1 MKKKI
6 FYAIFLGILSV
17 QILSV
22 LSVAFILDN
31 LIKSQSFER
40 LHYTLRHLN
49 TDDIQ
54 EILSQRENILPAPY
68 RITLIST
75 QGQVLYDS
83 KAQVESMDNH
93 LWRQEVQDVLTQFSN
108 HANKP
113 IFTQRESATLNEQTL
128 YVATMMSV
136 DSQNIIVRLSEQKKA
151 LSLVLFDFLPYLCVL
166 LLFGLALSGILASI
180 LSKKI
185 IKPIENINLSSP
197 IQTNPYPELQIF
209 MQRIAKQKKKIKKQL
224 RIINARQH
232 EIETIIQNMNEGFLL
247 LDSELY
253 IKSCNPIALEYLQ
266 IDSIDTLFESPHLAT
281 LQAELQNIM
290 NKPQNNTEGSD
301 CSFECEIKGRTLY
314 VIALPVWVKTQLQ
327 AIAMVLIDKSSQ
339 KQAQDFRKEFSANVT
354 HELKTPLAIILA
366 SSEMLKSGL
375 VKKEDE
381 AEFLTKIYTESNRLL
396 TLIDKIL
403 RLSFFDEN
411 TIELEKSPLDLGEI
425 LKRVSKNL
433 KSLADEKGIEIVI
446 STNGR
451 ESKIW
456 GISSLIEDMIYN
468 LVENAIKYSNE
479 KSQITLLLSQNAQGV
494 SVCVK
499 DSGIGIPLEEQE
511 RVFERFYCVD
521 KSRSKK
527 LGGSGLGLS
536 IVKHIAKI
544 HNAKIELKS
553 QLGVGT
559 SIRVEFPKTR

>member
-22 LSVAFILDN
+22 LSVALILDN

-49 TDDIQ
+49 ADDIQ
-54 EILSQRENILPAPY
+54 EILSQRENILSAPY

-75 QGQVLYDS
+75 QGKVLYDS

-93 LWRQEVQDVLTQFSN
+93 LWRQEVQDVLTQSAN

-197 IQTNPYPELQIF
+197 MQTNPYPELQIF

-247 LDSELY
+247 LDSELH
-253 IKSCNPIALEYLQ
+253 IKSYNPIALEYLQ
-266 IDSIDTLFESPHLAT
+266 IDSSDSLFESPHLTA
-281 LQAELQNIM
+281 LQTELQNIM
-290 NKPQNNTEGSD
+290 QEPQTSD
-301 CSFECEIKGRTLY
+301 CSFECEIKGRILY
-314 VIALPVWVKTQLQ
+314 IIALPVWVKTQLQ

-381 AEFLTKIYTESNRLL
+381 AEFLTKIYTESKRLL

-446 STNGR
+446 NANGR

-479 KSQITLLLSQNAQGV
+479 NSQITLTLSQNAQGV

-559 SIRVEFPKTR
+559 SICVEFPLTR

>member
-40 LHYTLRHLN
+40 LHYTLKHLN
-49 TDDIQ
+49 STDIS
-54 EILSQRENILPAPY
+54 EILSHKENILSAPY

-75 QGQVLYDS
+75 EGKVLYDS

-93 LWRQEVQDVLTQFSN
+93 LWRQEVQDVLTQFAA

-185 IKPIENINLSSP
+185 IKPIENINLASP
-197 IQTNPYPELQIF
+197 MRTNPYPELQIF
-209 MQRIAKQKKKIKKQL
+209 MQRIAKQKKKIKKQI
-224 RIINARQH
+224 RIINARQR
-232 EIETIIQNMNEGFLL
+232 EIETIIQNMKEGFLL
-247 LDSELY
+247 LDSKAC
-253 IKSCNPIALEYLQ
+253 IKSYNHIALEYLQ
-266 IDSIDTLFESPHLAT
+266 IDSSATLLESPHLTT
-281 LQAELQNIM
+281 LHNELQKIM
-290 NKPQNNTEGSD
+290 QEPQVSD

-314 VIALPVWVKTQLQ
+314 IIALPVWVKTQLQ

-381 AEFLTKIYTESNRLL
+381 AEFLTKIYTESKRLL

-411 TIELEKSPLDLGEI
+411 SIELEKSPLDLSEI

-433 KSLADEKGIEIVI
+433 KPLADEKGIEIAI
-446 STNGR
+446 HLGKER

-479 KSQITLLLSQNAQGV
+479 KSQITLSLSQNTQGV

-553 QLGVGT
+553 QQGVGT
-559 SIRVEFPKTR
+559 SICVEFPLNL

>member
-54 EILSQRENILPAPY
+54 EILSQRENILSAPY

-93 LWRQEVQDVLTQFSN
+93 LWRQEVQDVLTQSAN

-197 IQTNPYPELQIF
+197 MQTNPYPELQIF

-247 LDSELY
+247 LDSELH

-266 IDSIDTLFESPHLAT
+266 IDSSDSLFESPHLTA
-281 LQAELQNIM
+281 LQTELQNIM
-290 NKPQNNTEGSD
+290 QEPQASD

-314 VIALPVWVKTQLQ
+314 IIALPVWVKTQLQ

-381 AEFLTKIYTESNRLL
+381 AEFLTKIYTESKRLL

-411 TIELEKSPLDLGEI
+411 TIELEKSPLDLSEI

-446 STNGR
+446 NANGR

-479 KSQITLLLSQNAQGV
+479 NSQITLTLSQNTQGV

-559 SIRVEFPKTR
+559 SIRVEFPLTR

>member
-40 LHYTLRHLN
+40 LHYTLKHLN
-49 TDDIQ
+49 STDIS
-54 EILSQRENILPAPY
+54 EILSHKENILSAPY

-75 QGQVLYDS
+75 EGKVLYDS

-93 LWRQEVQDVLTQFSN
+93 LWRQEVQDVLTQFAA

-185 IKPIENINLSSP
+185 IKPIENINLASP
-197 IQTNPYPELQIF
+197 MRTNPYPELQIF
-209 MQRIAKQKKKIKKQL
+209 MQRIAKQKKKIKKQI
-224 RIINARQH
+224 RIINARQR
-232 EIETIIQNMNEGFLL
+232 EIETIIQNMKEGFLL
-247 LDSELY
+247 LDSKAC
-253 IKSCNPIALEYLQ
+253 IKSYNHIALEYLQ
-266 IDSIDTLFESPHLAT
+266 IDSSATLLESPHLTT
-281 LQAELQNIM
+281 LHDELQKIM
-290 NKPQNNTEGSD
+290 QEPQVSD

-314 VIALPVWVKTQLQ
+314 IIALPVWVKTQLQ

-381 AEFLTKIYTESNRLL
+381 AEFLTKIYTESKRLL

-411 TIELEKSPLDLGEI
+411 SIELEKSPLDLSEI

-433 KSLADEKGIEIVI
+433 KPLADEKGIEIAI
-446 STNGR
+446 HLGKER

-479 KSQITLLLSQNAQGV
+479 KSQITLSLSQNTQGV

-553 QLGVGT
+553 QQGVGT
-559 SIRVEFPKTR
+559 SIRVKFPLTR

>member
-22 LSVAFILDN
+22 LSIAFILDN

-49 TDDIQ
+49 NNDIQ
-54 EILSQRENILPAPY
+54 EILLQKENILPAPY

-75 QGQVLYDS
+75 QGKVLYDS
-83 KAQVESMDNH
+83 KVQVESMDNH
-93 LWRQEVQDVLTQFSN
+93 LWREEVQDVLTQFAN
-108 HANKP
+108 HENEP

-151 LSLVLFDFLPYLCVL
+151 LSLVLFDFLPYLCAL
-166 LLFGLALSGILASI
+166 LFFGLALSGILASI

-209 MQRIAKQKKKIKKQL
+209 MQRIAKQKKKIKKQI
-224 RIINARQH
+224 RIINARQR
-232 EIETIIQNMNEGFLL
+232 EIEMIIQNMNEGFLL
-247 LDSELY
+247 LDNEAK
-253 IKSCNPIALEYLQ
+253 IKSYNHTALEYLQ
-266 IDSIDTLFESPHLAT
+266 IDSSQILSQAPHLAT
-281 LQAELQNIM
+281 LQDELQKIM
-290 NKPQNNTEGSD
+290 QEPQASD
-301 CSFECEIKGRTLY
+301 CSFECEINGRTLY
-314 VIALPVWVKTQLQ
+314 IIALPAWIKTQLQ

-381 AEFLTKIYTESNRLL
+381 AEFLTKIYTESKRLL

-433 KSLADEKGIEIVI
+433 KSLADEKGIEMLI
-446 STNGR
+446 SSPQGR

-479 KSQITLLLSQNAQGV
+479 NSQITLTLSQNTQGV

-499 DSGIGIPLEEQE
+499 DSGIGIPKEEQE

-559 SIRVEFPKTR
+559 SICVEFPLNL

>member
-49 TDDIQ
+49 TKDIQ
-54 EILSQRENILPAPY
+54 EILSQRENILSAPY

-75 QGQVLYDS
+75 QGKVLYDS

-93 LWRQEVQDVLTQFSN
+93 LWRQEVQDVLTQSAN

-197 IQTNPYPELQIF
+197 MQTNPYPELQIF

-247 LDSELY
+247 LDSELH
-253 IKSCNPIALEYLQ
+253 IKSYNPIALEYLQ
-266 IDSIDTLFESPHLAT
+266 IDSSDSLFESPHLTA
-281 LQAELQNIM
+281 LQTELQNIM
-290 NKPQNNTEGSD
+290 QEPQTSD
-301 CSFECEIKGRTLY
+301 CSFECEIKGRILY
-314 VIALPVWVKTQLQ
+314 IIALPVWVKTQLQ

-381 AEFLTKIYTESNRLL
+381 AEFLTKIYTESKRLL

-446 STNGR
+446 NANGR

-479 KSQITLLLSQNAQGV
+479 NSQITLILSQNAQGV

-553 QLGVGT
+553 QLGSGT
-559 SIRVEFPKTR
+559 SIRVELPKTR

>member
-40 LHYTLRHLN
+40 LHYTLKHLN
-49 TDDIQ
+49 STDIS
-54 EILSQRENILPAPY
+54 EILSHKENILSAPY

-75 QGQVLYDS
+75 EGKVLYDS

-93 LWRQEVQDVLTQFSN
+93 LWRQEVQDVLTQFAA

-185 IKPIENINLSSP
+185 IKPIENINLASP
-197 IQTNPYPELQIF
+197 MRTNPYPELQIF
-209 MQRIAKQKKKIKKQL
+209 MQRIAKQKKKIKKQI
-224 RIINARQH
+224 RIINARQR
-232 EIETIIQNMNEGFLL
+232 EIETIIQNMKEGFLL
-247 LDSELY
+247 LDSKAC
-253 IKSCNPIALEYLQ
+253 IKSYNHIALEYLQ
-266 IDSIDTLFESPHLAT
+266 IDSSATLLESPHLTT
-281 LQAELQNIM
+281 LHDELQKIM
-290 NKPQNNTEGSD
+290 QEPQVSD

-314 VIALPVWVKTQLQ
+314 IIALPVWVKTQLQ

-381 AEFLTKIYTESNRLL
+381 AEFLTKIYTESKRLL

-411 TIELEKSPLDLGEI
+411 SIELEKSPLDLSEI

-433 KSLADEKGIEIVI
+433 KPLADEKGIEIAI
-446 STNGR
+446 HLGKER

-479 KSQITLLLSQNAQGV
+479 KSQITLSLSQNTQGV

-553 QLGVGT
+553 QQGVGT
-559 SIRVEFPKTR
+559 SICVDFPLNL

>member
-40 LHYTLRHLN
+40 LHYTLKHLN
-49 TDDIQ
+49 STDIS
-54 EILSQRENILPAPY
+54 EILSHKENILSAPY

-75 QGQVLYDS
+75 EGKVLYDS

-93 LWRQEVQDVLTQFSN
+93 LWRQEVQDVLTQFAA

-185 IKPIENINLSSP
+185 IKPIENINLASP
-197 IQTNPYPELQIF
+197 MRTNPYPELQIF
-209 MQRIAKQKKKIKKQL
+209 MQRIAKQKKKIKKQI
-224 RIINARQH
+224 RIINARQR
-232 EIETIIQNMNEGFLL
+232 EIETIIQNMKEGFLL
-247 LDSELY
+247 LDSKAC
-253 IKSCNPIALEYLQ
+253 IKSYNHIALEYLQ
-266 IDSIDTLFESPHLAT
+266 IDSSATLLESPHLTT
-281 LQAELQNIM
+281 LHDELQKIM
-290 NKPQNNTEGSD
+290 QEPQVSD

-314 VIALPVWVKTQLQ
+314 IIALPVWVKTQLQ

-381 AEFLTKIYTESNRLL
+381 AEFLTKIYTESKRLL

-411 TIELEKSPLDLGEI
+411 SIELEKSPLDLSEI

-433 KSLADEKGIEIVI
+433 KPLADEKGIEIAI
-446 STNGR
+446 HLGKER

-479 KSQITLLLSQNAQGV
+479 KSQITLSLSQNAQGV

-553 QLGVGT
+553 QQGVGT
-559 SIRVEFPKTR
+559 SIRVEFPLTR

>member
-40 LHYTLRHLN
+40 LHYTLKHLN
-49 TDDIQ
+49 STDIS
-54 EILSQRENILPAPY
+54 EILSHKENILSAPY

-75 QGQVLYDS
+75 EGKVLYDS

-93 LWRQEVQDVLTQFSN
+93 LWRQEVQDVLTQFAA

-185 IKPIENINLSSP
+185 IKPIENINLASP
-197 IQTNPYPELQIF
+197 MRTNPYPELQIF
-209 MQRIAKQKKKIKKQL
+209 MQRIAKQKKKIKKQI
-224 RIINARQH
+224 RIINARQR
-232 EIETIIQNMNEGFLL
+232 EIETIIQNMKEGFLL
-247 LDSELY
+247 LDSKAC
-253 IKSCNPIALEYLQ
+253 IKSYNHIALEYLQ
-266 IDSIDTLFESPHLAT
+266 IDSSATLLESPHLTT
-281 LQAELQNIM
+281 LHNELQKIM
-290 NKPQNNTEGSD
+290 QEPQVSD

-314 VIALPVWVKTQLQ
+314 IIALPVWVKAQLQ

-381 AEFLTKIYTESNRLL
+381 AEFLTKIYTESKRLL

-411 TIELEKSPLDLGEI
+411 SIELEKSPLDLSEI

-433 KSLADEKGIEIVI
+433 KPLADEKGIDIAIHLGKE
-446 STNGR
+446 R

-479 KSQITLLLSQNAQGV
+479 KSQITLSLSQNTQGV

-553 QLGVGT
+553 QQGVGT
-559 SIRVEFPKTR
+559 SICVDFPLNL

>member
-40 LHYTLRHLN
+40 LHYTLKHLN
-49 TDDIQ
+49 STDIS
-54 EILSQRENILPAPY
+54 EILSHKENILSAPY

-75 QGQVLYDS
+75 EGKVLYDS

-93 LWRQEVQDVLTQFSN
+93 LWRQEVQDVLTQFAA

-185 IKPIENINLSSP
+185 IKPIENINLASP
-197 IQTNPYPELQIF
+197 MRTNPYPELQIF
-209 MQRIAKQKKKIKKQL
+209 MQRIAKQKKKIKKQI
-224 RIINARQH
+224 RIINARQR
-232 EIETIIQNMNEGFLL
+232 EIETIIQNMKEGFLL
-247 LDSELY
+247 LDSKAC
-253 IKSCNPIALEYLQ
+253 IKSYNHIALEYLQ
-266 IDSIDTLFESPHLAT
+266 IDSSATLLESPHLTT
-281 LQAELQNIM
+281 LHDELQKIM
-290 NKPQNNTEGSD
+290 QEPQVSD

-314 VIALPVWVKTQLQ
+314 IIALPVWVKTQLQ

-381 AEFLTKIYTESNRLL
+381 AEFLTKIYTESKRLL

-411 TIELEKSPLDLGEI
+411 SIELEKSPLDLSEI

-433 KSLADEKGIEIVI
+433 KPLADEKGIEIAI
-446 STNGR
+446 HLGKER

-479 KSQITLLLSQNAQGV
+479 KSQITLSLSQNTQGV

-553 QLGVGT
+553 QQGVGT
-559 SIRVEFPKTR
+559 SICVEFPLTR

>member
-40 LHYTLRHLN
+40 LHYTLKHLN
-49 TDDIQ
+49 STDIS
-54 EILSQRENILPAPY
+54 EILSHKENILSAPY

-75 QGQVLYDS
+75 EGKVLYDS

-93 LWRQEVQDVLTQFSN
+93 LWRQEVQDVLTQFAA

-185 IKPIENINLSSP
+185 IKPIENINLASP
-197 IQTNPYPELQIF
+197 MRTNPYPELQIF
-209 MQRIAKQKKKIKKQL
+209 MQRIAKQKKKIKKQI
-224 RIINARQH
+224 RIINARQR
-232 EIETIIQNMNEGFLL
+232 EIETIIQNMKEGFLL
-247 LDSELY
+247 LDSKAC
-253 IKSCNPIALEYLQ
+253 IKSYNHIALEYLQ
-266 IDSIDTLFESPHLAT
+266 IDSSATLLESPHLTT
-281 LQAELQNIM
+281 LHDELQKIM
-290 NKPQNNTEGSD
+290 QEPQASD
-301 CSFECEIKGRTLY
+301 CSFECEIKGRILY
-314 VIALPVWVKTQLQ
+314 IIALPVWVKTQLQ

-381 AEFLTKIYTESNRLL
+381 AEFLTKIYTESKRLL

-411 TIELEKSPLDLGEI
+411 TIELEKSPLDLSEI

-433 KSLADEKGIEIVI
+433 KSLADEKSIEIVI
-446 STNGR
+446 NANGR

-479 KSQITLLLSQNAQGV
+479 NSQITLTLSQNAQGV

-553 QLGVGT
+553 QLGSGT
-559 SIRVEFPKTR
+559 SIRVEFPLTR

>member
-40 LHYTLRHLN
+40 LHYTLKHLN
-49 TDDIQ
+49 STDIS
-54 EILSQRENILPAPY
+54 EILSHKENILSAPY

-75 QGQVLYDS
+75 EGKVLYDS

-93 LWRQEVQDVLTQFSN
+93 LWRQEVQDVLTQFAA

-185 IKPIENINLSSP
+185 IKPIENINLASP
-197 IQTNPYPELQIF
+197 MRTNPYPELQIF
-209 MQRIAKQKKKIKKQL
+209 MQRIAKQKKKIKKQI
-224 RIINARQH
+224 RIINARQR
-232 EIETIIQNMNEGFLL
+232 EIETIIQNMKEGFLL
-247 LDSELY
+247 LDSKAC
-253 IKSCNPIALEYLQ
+253 IKSYNHIALEYLQ
-266 IDSIDTLFESPHLAT
+266 IDSSATLLESPHLTT
-281 LQAELQNIM
+281 LHNELQKIM
-290 NKPQNNTEGSD
+290 QEPQVSD

-314 VIALPVWVKTQLQ
+314 IIALPVWVKTQLQ

-381 AEFLTKIYTESNRLL
+381 AEFLTKIYTESKRLL

-411 TIELEKSPLDLGEI
+411 SIELEKSPLDLSEI

-433 KSLADEKGIEIVI
+433 KPLADEKGIEIAI
-446 STNGR
+446 HLGKER

-479 KSQITLLLSQNAQGV
+479 KSQITLSLSQNTQGV

-553 QLGVGT
+553 QQGVGT
-559 SIRVEFPKTR
+559 SICVDFPLNL

>member
-40 LHYTLRHLN
+40 LHYTLKHLN
-49 TDDIQ
+49 STDIS
-54 EILSQRENILPAPY
+54 EILSHKENILSAPY

-75 QGQVLYDS
+75 EGKVLYDS

-93 LWRQEVQDVLTQFSN
+93 LWRQEVQDVLTQFAA

-185 IKPIENINLSSP
+185 IKPIENINLASP
-197 IQTNPYPELQIF
+197 MRTNPYPELQIF
-209 MQRIAKQKKKIKKQL
+209 MQRIAKQKKKIKKQI
-224 RIINARQH
+224 RIINARQR
-232 EIETIIQNMNEGFLL
+232 EIETIIQNMKEGFLL
-247 LDSELY
+247 LDSKAC
-253 IKSCNPIALEYLQ
+253 IKSYNHIALEYLQ
-266 IDSIDTLFESPHLAT
+266 IDSSATLLESPHLTT
-281 LQAELQNIM
+281 LHDELQKIM
-290 NKPQNNTEGSD
+290 QEPQVSD

-314 VIALPVWVKTQLQ
+314 IIALPVWVKTQLQ

-381 AEFLTKIYTESNRLL
+381 AEFLTKIYTESKRLL

-411 TIELEKSPLDLGEI
+411 SIELEKSPLDLSEI

-433 KSLADEKGIEIVI
+433 KPLADEKGIEIVI
-446 STNGR
+446 HLSKER

-479 KSQITLLLSQNAQGV
+479 KSQITLSLSQNAQGV

-553 QLGVGT
+553 QQGVGT
-559 SIRVEFPKTR
+559 SISVDFPLNL

>member
-22 LSVAFILDN
+22 LSVALILDN

-49 TDDIQ
+49 ADDIQ
-54 EILSQRENILPAPY
+54 EILSQRENILSAPY

-75 QGQVLYDS
+75 QGKVLYDS

-93 LWRQEVQDVLTQFSN
+93 LWRQEVQDVLTQSAN

-197 IQTNPYPELQIF
+197 MQTNPYPELQIF

-247 LDSELY
+247 LDSEIH
-253 IKSCNPIALEYLQ
+253 IKSYNPIALEYLQ
-266 IDSIDTLFESPHLAT
+266 IDSSDSLFESPHLTA
-281 LQAELQNIM
+281 LQTELQNIM
-290 NKPQNNTEGSD
+290 QEPQTSD
-301 CSFECEIKGRTLY
+301 CSFECEIKGRILY
-314 VIALPVWVKTQLQ
+314 IIALPVWVKTQLQ

-381 AEFLTKIYTESNRLL
+381 AEFLTKIYTESKRLL

-433 KSLADEKGIEIVI
+433 KSLADEKDIEIVI

-479 KSQITLLLSQNAQGV
+479 NSQIVLTLSQNAQGV

-559 SIRVEFPKTR
+559 SICVELPLNF

>member
-31 LIKSQSFER
+31 LIKSQSFAR
-40 LHYTLRHLN
+40 LHYTLKHLD
-49 TDDIQ
+49 TDDIL
-54 EILSQRENILPAPY
+54 EILTHKENILPTPY
-68 RITLIST
+68 RITLISP
-75 QGQVLYDS
+75 QGNVLYDS
-83 KAQVESMDNH
+83 KVPIESMDNH
-93 LWRQEVQDVLTQFSN
+93 LARQEVQDVLAQFAKHS
-108 HANKP
+108 HSP
-113 IFTQRESATLNEQTL
+113 IFTQRESTTLNEQTL

-136 DSQNIIVRLSEQKKA
+136 DSRNVIVRLSEQKRA
-151 LSLVLFDFLPYLCVL
+151 LSLVLFDFLPYLCAL
-166 LLFGLALSGILASI
+166 LIFGLALSGILAFV

-185 IKPIENINLSSP
+185 IKPIEKINLSSP
-197 IQTNPYPELQIF
+197 IETNPYPELQIF
-209 MQRIAKQKKKIKKQL
+209 MQRIAKQKKKIKKQI
-224 RIINARQH
+224 RIINARQR
-232 EIETIIQNMNEGFLL
+232 EIDTIIHNMNEGFLL
-247 LDSELY
+247 INAKGEIS
-253 IKSCNPIALEYLQ
+253 SCNHIALEYLG
-266 IDSIDTLFESPHLAT
+266 IHAHDSLESAHLSA
-281 LQAELQNIM
+281 LQEELARIT
-290 NKPQNNTEGSD
+290 KEPQASD
-301 CSFECEIKGRTLY
+301 CSFECKINHRLLY
-314 VIALPVWVKTQLQ
+314 IIALPVWVKTQLQ
-327 AIAMVLIDKSSQ
+327 AIAMVLLDKTMQ

-375 VKKEDE
+375 VKREDE
-381 AEFLTKIYTESNRLL
+381 AEFIAKIYAESKRLL

-411 TIELEKSPLDLGEI
+411 TLELEKSPLDLNEI

-433 KSLADEKGIEIVI
+433 KSLADEKDIKII
-446 STNGR
+446 IQSGR
-451 ESKIW
+451 EGKIW
-456 GISSLIEDMIYN
+456 GISSLIEDMFYN
-468 LVENAIKYSNE
+468 LVENAIKYSNQHT
-479 KSQITLLLSQNAQGV
+479 QITLTLTQNAQGV
-494 SVCVK
+494 SVGVK

-544 HNAKIELKS
+544 HDAKITLESKPN
-553 QLGVGT
+553 VGT
-559 SIRVEFPKTR
+559 HINVEFPV

>member
-40 LHYTLRHLN
+40 LYYTLRHLN
-49 TDDIQ
+49 STDIS
-54 EILSQRENILPAPY
+54 EILSHKENILSAPY

-75 QGQVLYDS
+75 EGKVLYDN

-93 LWRQEVQDVLTQFSN
+93 LWRQEVQDVLTQFSI
-108 HANKP
+108 HQNKP
-113 IFTQRESATLNEQTL
+113 IFTKRESATLNEQTL
-128 YVATMMSV
+128 YVTTMMSV

-166 LLFGLALSGILASI
+166 LLFGLVLSGILASI

-185 IKPIENINLSSP
+185 IKPIENINLASP

-209 MQRIAKQKKKIKKQL
+209 MQRIAKQKKKIKKQI
-224 RIINARQH
+224 RIINARQR
-232 EIETIIQNMNEGFLL
+232 EIEMIIHNMKEGFLL
-247 LDSELY
+247 LDSKAY
-253 IKSCNPIALEYLQ
+253 IKSYNHIALEYLQ
-266 IDSIDTLFESPHLAT
+266 VDSSETLLESPHLVT
-281 LQAELQNIM
+281 LQDELQKIM
-290 NKPQNNTEGSD
+290 QELQTSD

-314 VIALPVWVKTQLQ
+314 IIALPVWVKTQLQ

-354 HELKTPLAIILA
+354 HELKTPLAVILA

-381 AEFLTKIYTESNRLL
+381 AEFLTKIYTESKRLL

-411 TIELEKSPLDLGEI
+411 SIELEKSPLDLGEI
-425 LKRVSKNL
+425 LRRVSKNL
-433 KSLADEKGIEIVI
+433 KPLADEKGIEILI
-446 STNGR
+446 HCKER

-479 KSQITLLLSQNAQGV
+479 KSQITLTLSQNTQSV
-494 SVCVK
+494 SVCVE

-527 LGGSGLGLS
+527 FGGSGLGLS

-553 QLGVGT
+553 QQGIGT
-559 SIRVEFPKTR
+559 SISVEFPLNL

>member
-40 LHYTLRHLN
+40 LHYTLKHLN
-49 TDDIQ
+49 STDIS
-54 EILSQRENILPAPY
+54 EILSHKENILSAPY

-75 QGQVLYDS
+75 EGKVLYDS

-93 LWRQEVQDVLTQFSN
+93 LWRQEVQDVLTQFAA

-185 IKPIENINLSSP
+185 IKPIENINLASP
-197 IQTNPYPELQIF
+197 MRTNPYPELQIF
-209 MQRIAKQKKKIKKQL
+209 MQRIAKQKKKIKKQI
-224 RIINARQH
+224 RIINARQR
-232 EIETIIQNMNEGFLL
+232 EIETIIQNMKEGFLL
-247 LDSELY
+247 LDSKAC
-253 IKSCNPIALEYLQ
+253 IKSYNHIALEYLQ
-266 IDSIDTLFESPHLAT
+266 IDSSATLLESPHLTT
-281 LQAELQNIM
+281 LHDELQKIM
-290 NKPQNNTEGSD
+290 QEPQVSD
-301 CSFECEIKGRTLY
+301 CSFECEVKGRTLY
-314 VIALPVWVKTQLQ
+314 IIALPVWVKTQLQ

-381 AEFLTKIYTESNRLL
+381 AEFLTKIYTESKRLL

-411 TIELEKSPLDLGEI
+411 SIELEKSPLDLSEI

-433 KSLADEKGIEIVI
+433 KPLADEKGIEIAI
-446 STNGR
+446 HLGKER

-479 KSQITLLLSQNAQGV
+479 KSQITLSLSQNAQGV

-553 QLGVGT
+553 QQGVGT
-559 SIRVEFPKTR
+559 SISVEFPLNL

>member
-40 LHYTLRHLN
+40 LHYTLKHLN
-49 TDDIQ
+49 STDIS
-54 EILSQRENILPAPY
+54 EILSHKENILSAPY

-75 QGQVLYDS
+75 EGKVLYDS

-93 LWRQEVQDVLTQFSN
+93 LWRQEVQDVLTQFAA

-185 IKPIENINLSSP
+185 IKPIENINLASP
-197 IQTNPYPELQIF
+197 MRTNPYPELQIF
-209 MQRIAKQKKKIKKQL
+209 MQRIAKQKKKIKKQI
-224 RIINARQH
+224 RIINARQR
-232 EIETIIQNMNEGFLL
+232 EIETIIQNMKEGFLL
-247 LDSELY
+247 LDSKAC
-253 IKSCNPIALEYLQ
+253 IKSYNHIALEYLQ
-266 IDSIDTLFESPHLAT
+266 IDSSATLLESPHLTT
-281 LQAELQNIM
+281 LHDELQKIM
-290 NKPQNNTEGSD
+290 QEPQVSD

-314 VIALPVWVKTQLQ
+314 IIALPVWVKTQLQ

-381 AEFLTKIYTESNRLL
+381 AEFLTKIYTESKRLL

-411 TIELEKSPLDLGEI
+411 SIELEKSPLDLSEI

-433 KSLADEKGIEIVI
+433 KPLADEKGIEIAI
-446 STNGR
+446 HLGKER

-479 KSQITLLLSQNAQGV
+479 KSQITLSLSQNAQGV

-553 QLGVGT
+553 QQGVGT
-559 SIRVEFPKTR
+559 SICVDFPLNL

>member
-22 LSVAFILDN
+22 LSVALILDN

-49 TDDIQ
+49 ADDIQ
-54 EILSQRENILPAPY
+54 EILSQRENVLSAPY

-75 QGQVLYDS
+75 QGKVLYDS

-93 LWRQEVQDVLTQFSN
+93 LWRQEVQDVLTQSAN

-197 IQTNPYPELQIF
+197 MQTNPYPELQIF

-247 LDSELY
+247 LDSELH
-253 IKSCNPIALEYLQ
+253 IKSYNPIALEYLQ
-266 IDSIDTLFESPHLAT
+266 IDSSDSLFESPHLTA
-281 LQAELQNIM
+281 LQTELQNIM
-290 NKPQNNTEGSD
+290 QEPQTSD
-301 CSFECEIKGRTLY
+301 CSFECEIKGRILY
-314 VIALPVWVKTQLQ
+314 IIALPVWVKTQLQ

-381 AEFLTKIYTESNRLL
+381 AEFLTKIYTESKRLL

-446 STNGR
+446 NANGR

-479 KSQITLLLSQNAQGV
+479 NSQITLTLSQNAQGV

-553 QLGVGT
+553 QLGSGT
-559 SIRVEFPKTR
+559 SIRVEFPLTR

>member
-40 LHYTLRHLN
+40 LHYTLKHLN
-49 TDDIQ
+49 STDIS
-54 EILSQRENILPAPY
+54 EILSHKENILSVPY

-75 QGQVLYDS
+75 EGKVLYDS

-93 LWRQEVQDVLTQFSN
+93 LWRQEVQDVLTQFAA

-185 IKPIENINLSSP
+185 IKPIENINLASP
-197 IQTNPYPELQIF
+197 MRTNPYPELQIF
-209 MQRIAKQKKKIKKQL
+209 MQRIAKQKKKIKKQI
-224 RIINARQH
+224 RIINARQR
-232 EIETIIQNMNEGFLL
+232 EIETIIQNMKEGFLL
-247 LDSELY
+247 LDSKAC
-253 IKSCNPIALEYLQ
+253 IKSYNHIALEYLQ
-266 IDSIDTLFESPHLAT
+266 IDSSATLLESPHLTT
-281 LQAELQNIM
+281 LHNELQKIM
-290 NKPQNNTEGSD
+290 QEPQVSD

-314 VIALPVWVKTQLQ
+314 IIALPVWVKTQLQ

-381 AEFLTKIYTESNRLL
+381 AEFLTKIYTESKRLL

-411 TIELEKSPLDLGEI
+411 SIELEKSPLDLSEI

-433 KSLADEKGIEIVI
+433 KPLADEKGIEIAI
-446 STNGR
+446 HLGKER

-479 KSQITLLLSQNAQGV
+479 KSQITLSLSQNTQGV

-553 QLGVGT
+553 QQGVGT
-559 SIRVEFPKTR
+559 SISVDFPLNL

>member
-40 LHYTLRHLN
+40 LHYTLKHLN
-49 TDDIQ
+49 STDIS
-54 EILSQRENILPAPY
+54 EILSHKENILSAPY

-75 QGQVLYDS
+75 EGKVLYDS

-93 LWRQEVQDVLTQFSN
+93 LWRQEVQDVLTQFAA

-185 IKPIENINLSSP
+185 IKPIENINLASP
-197 IQTNPYPELQIF
+197 MRTNPYPELQIF
-209 MQRIAKQKKKIKKQL
+209 MQRIAKQKKKIKKQI
-224 RIINARQH
+224 RIINARQR
-232 EIETIIQNMNEGFLL
+232 EIETIIQNMKEGFLL
-247 LDSELY
+247 LDSKAC
-253 IKSCNPIALEYLQ
+253 IKSYNHIALEYLQ
-266 IDSIDTLFESPHLAT
+266 IDSSATLLESPHLTT
-281 LQAELQNIM
+281 LHNELQKIM
-290 NKPQNNTEGSD
+290 QEPQVSD

-314 VIALPVWVKTQLQ
+314 IIALPVWVKTQLQ

-381 AEFLTKIYTESNRLL
+381 AEFLTKIYTESKRLL

-411 TIELEKSPLDLGEI
+411 SIELEKSPLDLSEI

-433 KSLADEKGIEIVI
+433 KPLADEKGIEIAI
-446 STNGR
+446 HLGKER

-479 KSQITLLLSQNAQGV
+479 KSQITLSLSQNTQGV

-553 QLGVGT
+553 QQGVGT
-559 SIRVEFPKTR
+559 SISVDFPLNL

>member
-22 LSVAFILDN
+22 LSVALILDN

-49 TDDIQ
+49 ADDIQ
-54 EILSQRENILPAPY
+54 EILSQRENILSAPY

-75 QGQVLYDS
+75 QGKVLYDS

-93 LWRQEVQDVLTQFSN
+93 LWRQEVQDVLTQSAN

-113 IFTQRESATLNEQTL
+113 IFTQRESTTLNEQTL

-197 IQTNPYPELQIF
+197 MQTNPYPELQIF

-247 LDSELY
+247 LDSELH
-253 IKSCNPIALEYLQ
+253 IKSYNPIALEYLQ
-266 IDSIDTLFESPHLAT
+266 IDSSDSLFESPHLTA
-281 LQAELQNIM
+281 LQTELQNIM
-290 NKPQNNTEGSD
+290 QEPQTSD
-301 CSFECEIKGRTLY
+301 CSFECEIKGRILY
-314 VIALPVWVKTQLQ
+314 IIALPVWVKTQLQ

-381 AEFLTKIYTESNRLL
+381 AEFLTKIYTESKRLL

-446 STNGR
+446 NANGR

-479 KSQITLLLSQNAQGV
+479 NSQITLTLSQNAQGV

-553 QLGVGT
+553 QLGSGT
-559 SIRVEFPKTR
+559 SIRVELPLNF

>member
-40 LHYTLRHLN
+40 LHYTLKHLN
-49 TDDIQ
+49 STDIS
-54 EILSQRENILPAPY
+54 EILSHKENILSAPY

-75 QGQVLYDS
+75 EGKVLYDS

-93 LWRQEVQDVLTQFSN
+93 LWRQEVQDVLTQFAA

-185 IKPIENINLSSP
+185 IKPIENINLASP
-197 IQTNPYPELQIF
+197 MRTNPYPELQIF
-209 MQRIAKQKKKIKKQL
+209 MQRIAKQKKKIKKQI
-224 RIINARQH
+224 RIINARQR
-232 EIETIIQNMNEGFLL
+232 EIETIIQNMKEGFLL
-247 LDSELY
+247 LDSKAC
-253 IKSCNPIALEYLQ
+253 IKSYNHIALEYLQ
-266 IDSIDTLFESPHLAT
+266 IDSSATLLESPHLTT
-281 LQAELQNIM
+281 LHDELQKIM
-290 NKPQNNTEGSD
+290 QEPQVSD

-314 VIALPVWVKTQLQ
+314 IIALPVWVKTQLQ

-381 AEFLTKIYTESNRLL
+381 AEFLTKIYTESKRLL

-411 TIELEKSPLDLGEI
+411 SIELEKSPLDLSEI

-433 KSLADEKGIEIVI
+433 KPLADEKGIEIAI
-446 STNGR
+446 HLGKER

-479 KSQITLLLSQNAQGV
+479 KSQITLSLSQNTQGV

-553 QLGVGT
+553 QQGVGT
-559 SIRVEFPKTR
+559 SISVEFPLNL